1 MPTVDLPREESLNIL
16 CLRIR
21 EYAENHDLSADQI
34 EALLNAGLSACCVL
48 GDRAPELTEKLRRD
62 A

>member
-1 MPTVDLPREESLNIL
+1 MPIPRAESLIIL

-34 EALLNAGLSACCVL
+34 EALLNAVFPHAVFSAI
-48 GDRAPELTEKLRRD
+48 GHRN
-62 A
+62 